1 MVDRVVRTQRMT
13 SVEKEVIPVANIK
26 SKKKRIKTNEK
37 ARQRNKAIRSRLHT
51 ENRKFRELVA
61 AGDKAGA
68 EAQLRLASREYD
80 KAVTK
85 GTLHRNNAANKKSA
99 MAKLFNSMD

>member
-1 MVDRVVRTQRMT
+1 MRNQCMT

-68 EAQLRLASREYD
+68 ETQLRLASREYD